1 MGEIGRGRKPEGGA
15 GTRAG
20 GLRTSV
26 PAGTLPLLPTACI
39 AVCLAAGSM
48 YWRDA
53 PPRRP
58 ADHVA
63 AVTPLPPSADLF
75 RAVPEEGGV
84 RVRAPYPIEFE
95 QQFPLLASAFRPP
108 EPAAVPVLPADEEH
122 PLPRRP
128 APRRVQAAPALAD
141 LRPPARPDGLK
152 PAPRRE
158 AAARIEPAKSEPA
171 RSEPARSEPA
181 RSEPAKIGPAET
193 GSTTGEDAAGLV
205 TLRLPGFEPVRR
217 TVAEAVTAAGD
228 GLSTAGSAVLGLI
241 DRRR

>member
-15 GTRAG
+15 GTRGG

-108 EPAAVPVLPADEEH
+108 EPAAVPVLPAAEEH

-141 LRPPARPDGLK
+141 LRPPARPDSLK

-158 AAARIEPAKSEPA
+158 AVARAESTVAESAPA
-171 RSEPARSEPA
+171 
-181 RSEPAKIGPAET
+181 
-193 GSTTGEDAAGLV
+193 EDAAGLV